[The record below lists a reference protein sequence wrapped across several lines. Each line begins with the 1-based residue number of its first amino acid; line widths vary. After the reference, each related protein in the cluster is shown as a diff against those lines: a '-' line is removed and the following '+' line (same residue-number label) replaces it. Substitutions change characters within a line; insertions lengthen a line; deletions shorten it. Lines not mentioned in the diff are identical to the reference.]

1 MMKRFMLI
9 AVVFLILTGCKQNV
23 VVENQNMEDVYF
35 TQEKYFPTNE
45 WRKSTPEAQGMDTE
59 KLMVF
64 FNEVNEKATGTNSV
78 ILTRNGYIVAEKYS
92 EGYTP
97 EIKQRIYSATK
108 SITSA
113 LIGIAVDQGIL
124 KLEERVVDIFSEK
137 DIQNLDS
144 DKNQI
149 TVKDLLSMR
158 SGLEYDNSNDSGS
171 DDVMIWEVKDP
182 VSFLLNKPMRVSPD
196 TQYHYSSGDSFL
208 LTAILQKKSGMK
220 TVEFADTYLFEPLN
234 IQNREFVE
242 RDNIAVG
249 GNGLIMTPRDMAKI
263 GFLYLNEG
271 KWDGETL
278 ISEQWIEE
286 STKKSSEDRFI
297 YFRGSHYGYQW
308 VIDEIE
314 GHYVYSAQGG
324 YGQYIYV
331 IPDLE
336 IVAVFTSGYDAP
348 ETNNKLKDSVKFIV
362 NAAVSE
368 EALASNNE
376 KYNSLESIKL
386 ENRVKDEREKQ
397 SMPPKDIKKID
408 EQSYVFDSNE
418 LGWKELR
425 LSFKGKNEAALKVWL
440 HDGIE
445 EDLSIALGDT
455 PLISQTT
462 FGVISV
468 SRQWKDE
475 NTLILYIDHLEY
487 LYNYSIEI
495 RFEDN
500 YELIEVKEIW
510 EDVEYNSFEG
520 KKK

>member
-1 MMKRFMLI
+1 M
-9 AVVFLILTGCKQNV
+9 
-23 VVENQNMEDVYF
+23 
-35 TQEKYFPTNE
+35 
-45 WRKSTPEAQGMDTE
+45 
-59 KLMVF
+59 
-64 FNEVNEKATGTNSV
+64 
-78 ILTRNGYIVAEKYS
+78 
-92 EGYTP
+92 
-97 EIKQRIYSATK
+97 
-108 SITSA
+108 
-113 LIGIAVDQGIL
+113 
-124 KLEERVVDIFSEK
+124 
-137 DIQNLDS
+137 
-144 DKNQI
+144 
-149 TVKDLLSMR
+149 
-158 SGLEYDNSNDSGS
+158 
-171 DDVMIWEVKDP
+171 
-182 VSFLLNKPMRVSPD
+182 
-196 TQYHYSSGDSFL
+196 
-208 LTAILQKKSGMK
+208 
-220 TVEFADTYLFEPLN
+220 
-234 IQNREFVE
+234 
-242 RDNIAVG
+242 
-249 GNGLIMTPRDMAKI
+249 
-263 GFLYLNEG
+263 
-271 KWDGETL
+271 
-278 ISEQWIEE
+278 
-286 STKKSSEDRFI
+286 
-297 YFRGSHYGYQW
+297 
-308 VIDEIE
+308 
-314 GHYVYSAQGG
+314 
-324 YGQYIYV
+324 
-331 IPDLE
+331 
-336 IVAVFTSGYDAP
+336 
-348 ETNNKLKDSVKFIV
+348 